1 MGKRGR
7 VKRIVVTNARD
18 RRREAARKAQGV
30 PVEGSSVVPNREL
43 DGQVALLNLLTLT
56 KRDLQATEKA
66 LTKYVR
72 QARRAG
78 ITWREI
84 GQAVGVTQQ
93 SATSKWGP
101 YPVDKSKPSPKP
113 GRSSIP
119 KAQPTPTTR
128 TGDAPPGSKLT
139 QGAS

>member
-7 VKRIVVTNARD
+7 VKRGVVTNARD

-30 PVEGSSVVPNREL
+30 PVEGSPVVPNREL
-43 DGQVALLNLLTLT
+43 DGQVALLNLLTVA
-56 KRDLQATEKA
+56 KRDVRNAERT

-72 QARRAG
+72 QARRGGA
-78 ITWREI
+78 TWTQI
-84 GQAVGVTQQ
+84 GGALGVTQQ
-93 SATSKWGP
+93 AASRKWGP
-101 YPVDKSKPSPKP
+101 YPEDHSRPSQ
-113 GRSSIP
+113 RRSIP

-128 TGDAPPGSKLT
+128 TGRAPGGSKMT